1 MKTITRR
8 IFSLLLILVM
18 LLPMTLSVSAATIT
32 SKSTSQVALKT
43 TSKTGYQSSS
53 FIVNSGSRIFAT
65 KLKYTCTKANFSD
78 NKTTK
83 ANIYGYYEIRVWG
96 NDDGNWVELT
106 KYKTNIKNDASGT
119 ISMRGYKQYK
129 VQVYSW
135 KTSMIASN
143 RGYSNPAGYMWQ
155 NVLGQTYP
163 TITFKLGSQAKS
175 FA

>member
-32 SKSTSQVALKT
+32 SKSASQVALKT
-43 TSKTGYQSSS
+43 SNKAGTGSST
-53 FIVNSGSRIFAT
+53 FIVNSGSKIFAT

-78 NKTTK
+78 NKTK
-83 ANIYGYYEIRVWG
+83 QVGIYGYYEIRVWG
-96 NDDGNWVELT
+96 NDNGKWVELT
-106 KYKTNIKNDASGT
+106 KYKTNIKDDYSGT
-119 ISMRGYKQYK
+119 ISMKGYKQYK

-135 KTSMIASN
+135 KTATIASN
-143 RGYSNPAGYMWQ
+143 RGYSNPSNYKWQ

-163 TITFKLGSQAKS
+163 KITFTLGSQAKS